1 MPSMAL
7 IHNLLNVFD
16 GEVNGSVSSVSAKLA
31 AAIYDCLESH
41 ARKIFYLAGIISQRA
56 VGKLD

>member
-7 IHNLLNVFD
+7 IHHLLNVLD
-16 GEVNGSVSSVSAKLA
+16 GEVNGSVSSVSAKFSA
-31 AAIYDCLESH
+31 ASCDYLESQ
-41 ARKIFYLAGIISQRA
+41 ARKIFYLAGKISQRA

>member
-7 IHNLLNVFD
+7 IHHLLNVLD

-31 AAIYDCLESH
+31 AASYE
-41 ARKIFYLAGIISQRA
+41 
-56 VGKLD
+56 